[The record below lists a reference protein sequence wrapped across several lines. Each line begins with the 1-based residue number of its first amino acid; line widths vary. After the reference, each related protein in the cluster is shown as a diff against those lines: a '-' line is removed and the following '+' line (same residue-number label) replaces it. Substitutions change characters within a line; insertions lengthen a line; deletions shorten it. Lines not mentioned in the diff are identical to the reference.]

1 MCILFEPYTYIHTYI
16 HVYVVVLLVDSVMP
30 SYSVS
35 LSLLPLRLPQVTLI
49 GASAAFSQSLGLSGG
64 LAPLTLYYGR
74 SFALPA
80 LLLWTLI
87 AACFGV
93 FLGLC
98 FGNPLVRN
106 SRYPWPIAQVRR
118 EETEPIV
125 QGVSVVLE
133 YDVCA
138 CGQQRCK
145 LIQRFSSC
153 FSSSLDECRDNSI
166 VPRRPGGE
174 RRRGRGRGR
183 GRGCGGCR
191 S

>member
-1 MCILFEPYTYIHTYI
+1 
-16 HVYVVVLLVDSVMP
+16 MP

-35 LSLLPLRLPQVTLI
+35 LLLPLRLPQVTLI

-125 QGVSVVLE
+125 QGVVLYSSNMYVHVVSN
-133 YDVCA
+133 YVNSYKD
-138 CGQQRCK
+138 
-145 LIQRFSSC
+145 
-153 FSSSLDECRDNSI
+153 SLPVSL
-166 VPRRPGGE
+166 PL
-174 RRRGRGRGR
+174 
-183 GRGCGGCR
+183 
-191 S
+191 